1 MHRAEQKKKISHSAQ
16 KLMEILEIGV
26 EGQKE
31 PAAYD
36 GVNKALFQNKTN
48 GPLGKA
54 NDSSPIPRWFVII
67 KE

>member
-1 MHRAEQKKKISHSAQ
+1 
-16 KLMEILEIGV
+16 MEILEIGV

-54 NDSSPIPRWFVII
+54 NDSSPIPR
-67 KE
+67 